1 MYIEH
6 ANTLYGGI
14 FMFTVNYSDF
24 ANNSFYKDFA
34 VSYMTGLKVMS
45 MDSAKVVIN
54 VDSKSAYVYWE

>member
-6 ANTLYGGI
+6 TNTLYGGI

-24 ANNSFYKDFA
+24 ANNSFYKDFT
-34 VSYMTGLKVMS
+34 VSYMPGLKVMS